1 MEFLVEI
8 SVKMPTDMPDELRAR
23 LVADERVRGS
33 ELANAG
39 IIRAIWRIP
48 GEFANR
54 AIWSARDATELHQA
68 ILSLPL
74 WKYSNVK
81 VTALAQH
88 ELGSQCSGLPAGLR

>member
-8 SVKMPTDMPDELRAR
+8 AVQVPTDMPDELRAQ
-23 LVADERVRGS
+23 LVVDERVRGA

-39 IIRAIWRIP
+39 IIRAIWRVP

-54 AIWSARDATELHQA
+54 AIWSAKDATELHQA
-68 ILSLPL
+68 ISSLPL
-74 WKYSNVK
+74 WKYSDVK

-88 ELGSQCSGLPAGLR
+88 ELGSQCSGLPAGLL